1 MAQLIVTYWR
11 DIPGQVSVQPAGRR
25 ARGGARRELP
35 LRFTEAIDMCAMRVG
50 ARDSDAYL
58 AEWRKGPPV
67 EVGDDIESEADAAL
81 ARIDA
86 DYDDARL
93 KALVKA
99 EGREVEA

>member
-11 DIPGQVSVQPAGRR
+11 DIPGQISVQPAGRR

-58 AEWRKGPPV
+58 AEWRKGSPV
-67 EVGDDIESEADAAL
+67 EVGDDMEREADAAL

-99 EGREVEA
+99 EGREDA

>member
-11 DIPGQVSVQPAGRR
+11 DIPGQISVQPAGRR

-58 AEWRKGPPV
+58 AEWRKGEPV
-67 EVGDDIESEADAAL
+67 EVGDDMEAEADAAL
-81 ARIDA
+81 ARIEQ

-93 KALVKA
+93 GALVKA
-99 EGREVEA
+99 EGREAEA